1 VRRPLSA
8 LAAWAL
14 GGLLLL
20 IALGAGA
27 ARAAPSAA
35 PSLPPFDALYAVY
48 GYGLRIAE
56 SRRSLRP
63 APAGGRLVYE
73 SFTHA
78 VGIAAWI
85 AKDRI
90 HERSE
95 WSYHEGRPRP
105 LHYVY
110 DRRGGRKTRHLEMR
124 FHWERGEVEHRVDG
138 RPPWR
143 LRVPPDAQDKL
154 LYQIAIMLDLAR
166 GAPLRYRIADGGR
179 LRDYRFEVLGRET
192 VEVPAGRFETV
203 KIRRL
208 DDRRGTTVWCAP
220 ALRYLPVRLA
230 QTETD
235 GTPLRMELLEV
246 RWGTTLPARA
256 P

>member
-1 VRRPLSA
+1 MRWPLSTRA
-8 LAAWAL
+8 PWAL
-14 GGLLLL
+14 GALFLL
-20 IALGAGA
+20 ALGGA
-27 ARAAPSAA
+27 WAPLKAAPPATSA
-35 PSLPPFDALYAVY
+35 LPPFEVRYAIY

-63 APAGGRLVYE
+63 APNGRLVYE
-73 SFTHA
+73 SLTHA
-78 VGIAAWI
+78 VGVAAWI
-85 AKDRI
+85 AKDHI

-95 WSYHEGRPRP
+95 WVYHEGRPRP

-110 DRRGGRKTRHLEMR
+110 DRRGGRKTRHVEMR
-124 FHWERGEVEHRVDG
+124 FHWERGEVEHRVDD

-143 LRVPPDAQDKL
+143 LEIPPHAQDKL

-220 ALRYLPVRLA
+220 DLRYLPVRLA

-235 GTPLRMELLEV
+235 GTSLRMELLEV
-246 RWGTTLPARA
+246 RWGAA
-256 P
+256 PSP